1 VKIAR
6 PDSNRHDLDHPFYRD
21 DMNCPIPYQ
30 PSLLRLLHGCIALL
44 VPLAWL
50 SGLVVFSNHDGRWFR
65 LPTLPGDWIDI
76 HGTVGVLLWPLAVL
90 FALYALSAGRSRL
103 RQPANAAA
111 LIGLMLAIGSGK
123 LMQEDWLR
131 TGQLDAFPYHLHL
144 LAWLLISGAVIWHGA
159 AVLRR
164 GGWRFARSMVQ
175 LQVRE
180 NDGPRSWPRQLLR
193 HR

>member
-1 VKIAR
+1 M
-6 PDSNRHDLDHPFYRD
+6 NR
-21 DMNCPIPYQ
+21 PIPYQ
-30 PSLLRLLHGCIALL
+30 PSLLRLLHGCTALL

-50 SGLVVFSNHDGRWFR
+50 SGLVVFSNHDGRWLR

-76 HGTVGVLLWPLAVL
+76 HGTVGVLLWPVALV
-90 FALYALSAGRSRL
+90 FALYALNAGRSRL

-144 LAWLLISGAVIWHGA
+144 LAWLLISGAVIWHGG

-164 GGWRFARSMVQ
+164 GGWRFARSMAQ

-193 HR
+193 RR